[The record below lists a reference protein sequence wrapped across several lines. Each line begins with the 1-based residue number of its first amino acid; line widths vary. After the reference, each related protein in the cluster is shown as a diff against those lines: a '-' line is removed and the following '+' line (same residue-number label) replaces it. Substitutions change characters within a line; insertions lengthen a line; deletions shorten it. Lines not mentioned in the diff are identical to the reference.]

1 MLAQLSQ
8 LSNPWWMFV
17 ILGIASGVL
26 SGALGV
32 GSGIVFIP
40 ILASV
45 FLLPQKSAQGTTLAV
60 MVPMALLGAIRYWHN
75 PSIEINMTMVA
86 LIVTGALGGVLI
98 GTTIMEHIPG
108 HYLRKAFAVF
118 LVIVAVR
125 MFVMPKR
132 KPAPTNLTDNN
143 PTEVLKTKGYKT
155 ACIGKWHAGEEPNQ
169 MPLKQGFDYFYGTP
183 KYNGWTKLIEQAD
196 FRCTVLRNED
206 TVKVISTVEEM
217 GQLTKMHTR
226 EAAKFIKQNKDNAFF
241 LYLAHNM
248 PHVPL
253 GASPKFRGK
262 SEGGFYGDVIE
273 ENHGESEY

>member
-17 ILGIASGVL
+17 ILGIAGGVL
-26 SGALGV
+26 SGALGI

-86 LIVTGALGGVLI
+86 LLVAGALGGVLI
-98 GTTIMEHIPG
+98 GTTIMERIPG

-143 PTEVLKTKGYKT
+143 PSEVLKVKGPSD
-155 ACIGKWHAGEEPNQ
+155 G
-169 MPLKQGFDYFYGTP
+169 
-183 KYNGWTKLIEQAD
+183 
-196 FRCTVLRNED
+196 
-206 TVKVISTVEEM
+206 
-217 GQLTKMHTR
+217 
-226 EAAKFIKQNKDNAFF
+226 
-241 LYLAHNM
+241 
-248 PHVPL
+248 
-253 GASPKFRGK
+253 
-262 SEGGFYGDVIE
+262 
-273 ENHGESEY
+273 